1 MPKPM
6 RKRVKLKFSTPSRTQ
21 TDIAIEERIAGCGR
35 KEAEHII
42 YVGQLVE
49 RMLKSEFGAV
59 LKALTAGR
67 TGAELAANK
76 DGHISS
82 DRILGRIEMAD
93 SLWSDLEQFVLDK
106 DAQLRPIETHES
118 SKQLYSSSEPF
129 DYQKEEETTIFSPQ

>member
-6 RKRVKLKFSTPSRTQ
+6 RKRVKLKFSTPTRTN
-21 TDIAIEERIAGCGR
+21 TDVAIEERIAGCGR

-67 TGAELAANK
+67 TSAELGGNK
-76 DGHISS
+76 DGHISA

-93 SLWSDLEQFVLDK
+93 SLWGDLEQFVLDK
-106 DAQLRPIETHES
+106 DAQLRPIETHEA
-118 SKQLYSSSEPF
+118 SKQMFSTSEPY
-129 DYQKEEETTIFSPQ
+129 DSQRAEETVIFSP